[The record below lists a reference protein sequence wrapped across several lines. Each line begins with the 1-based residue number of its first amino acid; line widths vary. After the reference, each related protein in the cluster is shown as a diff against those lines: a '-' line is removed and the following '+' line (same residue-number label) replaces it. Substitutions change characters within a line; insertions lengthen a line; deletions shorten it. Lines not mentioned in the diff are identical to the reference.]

1 MLRLLTEATGLIA
14 FVRTVQAGSFSAAAR
29 SLGAT
34 PSSISKSI
42 SRLERLLGV
51 HLFRRSTRLLAMTPE
66 GEAFYDKVMPLLEQ
80 IDSSAEAVQ
89 SYRAPAGQL
98 RASLPSELGRM
109 ILEPIFTDFIPRYP
123 EISLSIGMTDRHV
136 DLLRENYDVAF
147 RVGQVEQAGLMCK
160 TLSHLDMALVA
171 SPSLLRKHGEIES
184 IGQLKN
190 VPFARYIADGKPYPI
205 GFVDGSNI
213 LPSGRI
219 DLDSATAIRDAALS
233 GVGAAHL
240 IRRTVQDDLDR
251 GLLVELL
258 PHVKLQTVPF
268 QAVHASGRLP
278 TFRLQLFTDFIA
290 TMMRSPAREQSDRN
304 GC

>member
-1 MLRLLTEATGLIA
+1 MLRLLREATGLIA

-51 HLFRRSTRLLAMTPE
+51 HLFRRSTRLLAMTQE
-66 GEAFYDKVMPLLEQ
+66 GEAFYDKIMPLLEQ
-80 IDSSAEAVQ
+80 IDSSAETVQ
-89 SYRAPAGQL
+89 SYRAPAGHL

-109 ILEPIFTDFIPRYP
+109 ILEPIFTEFVPMYP
-123 EISLSIGMTDRHV
+123 EISLSVGMTDRHV

-147 RVGQVEQAGLMCK
+147 RVGQVEQTGLMCK
-160 TLSHLDMALVA
+160 TLSHLDMTLVA
-171 SPSLLRKHGEIES
+171 SPSFLRKHGDIES
-184 IGQLKN
+184 LGQLKN
-190 VPFARYIADGKPYPI
+190 IPFARYVADGKPYPI
-205 GFVDGSNI
+205 GFVDGGSI

-240 IRRTVQDDLDR
+240 IKRTVQDDIDR
-251 GLLVELL
+251 GLLIELL

-278 TFRLQLFTDFIA
+278 SFRLQLFTDFVA
-290 TMMRSPAREQSDRN
+290 TLMRSSARE
-304 GC
+304 